1 MTTGDVRYAQV
12 GEASIAYRVS
22 AGEGPYFLDITS
34 PAPGL
39 LLAEHPLT
47 RRHWYQRIS
56 RFARPVIFDVQGS
69 GRSDP
74 LPSGIAASV
83 ERQAEQAVAVL
94 TSAGIEQAYVCGW
107 DSGGAAA
114 VTVAAQRPDLV
125 SGLILV
131 NAYARVLLDDDYS
144 WGVERSALD
153 WYLQARRDRHGSGFL
168 LKLFAPSVSH
178 DPEVREFWDDVEQ
191 QISSP
196 AQAMALSR
204 IAETLDVRA
213 LLPRVHVPT
222 LVIQSADD
230 SLFGAEHG
238 RYLAGHIPDA
248 RLVEVPGR
256 DHLFLW
262 ESGEVVSDEIETFI
276 TGVRPV
282 GHAERVL
289 AAVMFTDLVG
299 STARARELGDRRW
312 RRVLDEYERM
322 SSEAIDRFRGQ
333 LVKTTGDGA
342 LATFG
347 SASDAIACVLA
358 IQHAVR
364 RLGLEIRS
372 GIHVGDV
379 DRRGDDIGGS
389 TVNMAAR
396 VMAAAEGGEV
406 LLTTAAYE
414 AATGSGLRF
423 SAAGEHSFKGL
434 PEPRRLYRVEHRE
447 DSQVRDT

>member
-1 MTTGDVRYAQV
+1 MARWWRPPPAGSCTSASSCPMSVQPGSPTGSTLWPDAERQLGRGPSRPLMPWRHCQRLTRTPLRGASKSKLGASLCACAMPWAIRSAKGGRGRVRSLPEFPIPGTPATGPRSWQDDRVTTGDVRYAQV

-94 TSAGIEQAYVCGW
+94 TSAGIEPAYVCGW

-178 DPEVREFWDDVEQ
+178 DPEVREF
-191 QISSP
+191 
-196 AQAMALSR
+196 
-204 IAETLDVRA
+204 
-213 LLPRVHVPT
+213 
-222 LVIQSADD
+222 
-230 SLFGAEHG
+230 
-238 RYLAGHIPDA
+238 
-248 RLVEVPGR
+248 
-256 DHLFLW
+256 
-262 ESGEVVSDEIETFI
+262 
-276 TGVRPV
+276 
-282 GHAERVL
+282 
-289 AAVMFTDLVG
+289 
-299 STARARELGDRRW
+299 
-312 RRVLDEYERM
+312 
-322 SSEAIDRFRGQ
+322 
-333 LVKTTGDGA
+333 
-342 LATFG
+342 
-347 SASDAIACVLA
+347 
-358 IQHAVR
+358 
-364 RLGLEIRS
+364 
-372 GIHVGDV
+372 
-379 DRRGDDIGGS
+379 
-389 TVNMAAR
+389 
-396 VMAAAEGGEV
+396 
-406 LLTTAAYE
+406 
-414 AATGSGLRF
+414 
-423 SAAGEHSFKGL
+423 
-434 PEPRRLYRVEHRE
+434 
-447 DSQVRDT
+447 